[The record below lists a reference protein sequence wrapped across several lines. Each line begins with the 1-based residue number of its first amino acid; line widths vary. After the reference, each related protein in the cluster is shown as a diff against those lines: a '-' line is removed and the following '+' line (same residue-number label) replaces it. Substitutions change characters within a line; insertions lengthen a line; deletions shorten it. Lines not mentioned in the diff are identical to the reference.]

1 MTLSFWGVR
10 GSIPTPGPHT
20 VRYGGNTSCVSLAL
34 DAGHT
39 LVLDAGTG
47 IRPLGAS
54 MPPGPHTYYV
64 LLTHLHWDHIQG
76 LPLFGPRN
84 DPDARIVLLGGLE
97 PAWGDMALE
106 QLDGIRFPVL
116 PADLAAEIRV
126 DTSPLGT
133 VLEPFGVAIDA
144 MQVNH
149 PGRCYGYR
157 VRTKAG
163 SFVFM
168 PDNEIGAC
176 GSDRV
181 CIEDLAR
188 FCDGAD
194 VLVHDA
200 QYTEAELEF
209 RRGWGHSTVA
219 EACGLAMEASVK
231 RLLLYHHD
239 PDRSDSGVDDLISRA
254 RLLLSGSAVDCGAAS
269 EGLSVVI

>member
-54 MPPGPHTYYV
+54 RLPGPHTYYV

-76 LPLFGPRN
+76 LPLFGPKN
-84 DPDARIVLLGGLE
+84 DLDVRIVFLSGLE
-97 PAWGDMALE
+97 PKWGDMALE
-106 QLDGIRFPVL
+106 QLDGVRFPLL
-116 PADLAAEIRV
+116 PADLAADIHV
-126 DTSPLGT
+126 DAGPLRT
-133 VLEPFGVAIDA
+133 ALQPFGVTIDA

-157 VRTKAG
+157 VHTGAG

-176 GSDRV
+176 QPDRV
-181 CIEDLAR
+181 CIEDFAR
-188 FCDGAD
+188 FCEGAD
-194 VLVHDA
+194 ILVHDA
-200 QYTEAELEF
+200 QYTEAELEV

-219 EACGLAMEASVK
+219 EACGLAEEASVG
-231 RLLLYHHD
+231 RLVLFHHD
-239 PDRSDSGVDDLISRA
+239 PDRSDDEVDGLVDRA
-254 RLLLSGSAVDCGAAS
+254 RLLLDGPRVSVEAAS
-269 EGLSVVI
+269 EGLTIAI